1 MKERKQNFKWRY
13 LFILKKIDKLK
24 NFNDLKKKEI
34 DLLTIKIEFMVNLTF
49 IQAEENIS
57 LKQNESKNKDNFDGL
72 SNRCNLLEDVVK
84 KLEKD
89 SQNKEKSIEELL
101 REIEI
106 YKANFNQFEE
116 SFNTISTEFNKQ
128 EKLNNCLKKEKN
140 VEIFNYLGNF

>member
-128 EKLNNCLKKEKN
+128 EKLINCLKKEKN

>member
-1 MKERKQNFKWRY
+1 M
-13 LFILKKIDKLK
+13 
-24 NFNDLKKKEI
+24 
-34 DLLTIKIEFMVNLTF
+34 
-49 IQAEENIS
+49 
-57 LKQNESKNKDNFDGL
+57 KQNESKNKDNFDGL

-128 EKLNNCLKKEKN
+128 EKLINCLKKEKN

>member
-1 MKERKQNFKWRY
+1 M
-13 LFILKKIDKLK
+13 
-24 NFNDLKKKEI
+24 
-34 DLLTIKIEFMVNLTF
+34 
-49 IQAEENIS
+49 
-57 LKQNESKNKDNFDGL
+57 KQNESKNKDNFDGL